1 MSVTTFAQLQ
11 SRLQYVPLV
20 SLSRALLVLFW
31 LTRRL
36 EFVCAKKK
44 KEGCEKEGVGRRWEG
59 PEQVFCGQCEL
70 LESRAVMG
78 IAERNSLAETGS
90 FFSIFL
96 SFFFYRPDRHLY
108 RDCAGFLF
116 FWGGRRREGLG
127 GSGWFGNEQVE
138 DVGARGR
145 NNSREKCINHK
156 LHVR

>member
-31 LTRRL
+31 STRRL

-44 KEGCEKEGVGRRWEG
+44 EGCEKEGAGRRWEG
-59 PEQVFCGQCEL
+59 PEQVLCGQCEL

-96 SFFFYRPDRHLY
+96 SFFFYRPDRHFY
-108 RDCAGFLF
+108 RDWA
-116 FWGGRRREGLG
+116 GLG